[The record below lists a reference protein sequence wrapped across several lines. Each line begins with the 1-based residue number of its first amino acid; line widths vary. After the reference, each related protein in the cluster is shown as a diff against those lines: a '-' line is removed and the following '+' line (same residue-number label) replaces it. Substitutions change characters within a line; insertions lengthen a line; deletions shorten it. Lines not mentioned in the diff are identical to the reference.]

1 MPLSREQLDAYDT
14 ANQHLF
20 VQKASGRVTH
30 ALDRALDP
38 HFIPFYTSGK
48 ALGVIPDQAQQLI
61 DQGKKGVIGGAG
73 AVVQTLA
80 QTPEIKSIIE
90 AVEEFIGGVV
100 DYFTKA
106 FGISTDRQKVIDQF
120 KKSAGD
126 IERTLGDMPADVNKD
141 LLKDGVIR
149 GLRDASGTFA
159 SIQAQALEEAKEK
172 IGEVTGKKV
181 SKADDA
187 AVSAATST
195 YGRIYENLMDDYK
208 KKNAAATPEQLDA
221 ARRKAHES
229 AARVSGVY
237 LGDDGKF
244 QPAKDKEGN
253 YFGMFGY
260 VHQGIKQVEAKQEI
274 TATFRLAPSDDI
286 SRAAQKAPAPTT
298 GEPQVT
304 PPVTPLAPAPHAP
317 AIAK

>member
-1 MPLSREQLDAYDT
+1 MPLSREQLNQFDA
-14 ANQHLF
+14 NKQHEF
-20 VQKASGRVTH
+20 VLKAADAGSGL
-30 ALDRALDP
+30 AERASSLHWILHWP
-38 HFIPFYTSGK
+38 HT
-48 ALGVIPDQAQQLI
+48 V
-61 DQGKKGVIGGAG
+61 GVIGSD
-73 AVVQTLA
+73 QLA
-80 QTPEIKSIIE
+80 EWETTKNDYIRQGFRVATRELVDNFPVAKDIIE
-90 AVEEFIGGVV
+90 AVENFIGGVV
-100 DYFTKA
+100 DYVTKTL
-106 FGISTDRQKVIDQF
+106 GISTDRHKVIDQF

-126 IERTLGDMPADVNKD
+126 IEKTLGDMPADVNKD

-149 GLRDASGTFA
+149 GLRDASSTFS
-159 SIQAQALEEAKEK
+159 SIQAQALEEARDK
-172 IGEVTGKKV
+172 IGEVTGKKT

-208 KKNAAATPEQLDA
+208 KKNTAATPEQLDE

-274 TATFRLAPSDDI
+274 TATFRLAPSDEI
-286 SRAAQKAPAPTT
+286 SRVAQRAPAPTT
-298 GEPQVT
+298 GDPDVTRPVT
-304 PPVTPLAPAPHAP
+304 PPVPTKQELAPA
-317 AIAK
+317 K